1 MKSLIDEA
9 YNPSNFREEGH
20 KLIDLL
26 ADYLESTRSDS
37 KPVVFKPFDPE
48 SLYKDWNSKLDDPA
62 GGNFGNWSREVIDDS
77 IHLHHP
83 GYMGHQ
89 VSPVLPEAALADL
102 LSAFMNNGV
111 GVYEMG
117 SPTVAMER
125 AVIKQLAGQLGFDS
139 RADGILTSGGTLG
152 NLTALLAARQIKGK
166 GDIWK
171 EGTGNRKYG
180 FLVSEQAHYC
190 IDRAV
195 KIMGW
200 GETGVVTVPVDGRY
214 RMDSGR
220 LADAYQRA
228 RKQNIEVLGVVG
240 SACSTATGSFD
251 PLNEIA
257 EFCGEHDLWFHVDAA
272 HGGAVAYSGKYRH
285 LLKGID
291 KADSVIVDFH
301 KMMMCPALVTG
312 LVFKNPASS
321 YRTFAQKASYLWDKE
336 EHEWFNLGKRTFE
349 CTKDMMALKV
359 FTMLSRY
366 GPRLFEEI
374 VDRLFGLGKT
384 FASIVEKR
392 ENFELAVQPESNIIC
407 FRHVPHGVS
416 DLDSHNRVIR
426 RKLIDRGNS
435 FIVQTEIRGM
445 LYLRTTLMNVY
456 TREKDIEKLL
466 HEIEELSE
474 AAKRT

>member
-1 MKSLIDEA
+1 
-9 YNPSNFREEGH
+9 
-20 KLIDLL
+20 
-26 ADYLESTRSDS
+26 
-37 KPVVFKPFDPE
+37 
-48 SLYKDWNSKLDDPA
+48 
-62 GGNFGNWSREVIDDS
+62 VI
-77 IHLHHP
+77 
-83 GYMGHQ
+83 
-89 VSPVLPEAALADL
+89 A
-102 LSAFMNNGV
+102 
-111 GVYEMG
+111 
-117 SPTVAMER
+117 
-125 AVIKQLAGQLGFDS
+125 
-139 RADGILTSGGTLG
+139 
-152 NLTALLAARQIKGK
+152 
-166 GDIWK
+166 
-171 EGTGNRKYG
+171 
-180 FLVSEQAHYC
+180 
-190 IDRAV
+190 
-195 KIMGW
+195 
-200 GETGVVTVPVDGRY
+200 
-214 RMDSGR
+214 
-220 LADAYQRA
+220 
-228 RKQNIEVLGVVG
+228 
-240 SACSTATGSFD
+240 
-251 PLNEIA
+251 
-257 EFCGEHDLWFHVDAA
+257 
-272 HGGAVAYSGKYRH
+272 
-285 LLKGID
+285 
-291 KADSVIVDFH
+291 DFH

-359 FTMLSRY
+359 FTMLSHY